1 MEDKDLF
8 LQSMEAELGQWSD
21 RIGKLKDAAKKVNTD
36 VETQYYEQV
45 EDLMALHELA
55 VQKLQEV
62 REYGEAHWEDYKA
75 GMKKAL
81 SDLSD
86 SYGELESHFRQQ

>member
-1 MEDKDLF
+1 MEDKNLF
-8 LQSMEAELGQWSD
+8 FQRMEAELGQWSD
-21 RIGKLKDAAKKVNTD
+21 KIAKLKDATKNVNAD
-36 VETQYYEQV
+36 IETQYYEQV

-55 VQKLQEV
+55 RQKLQEV

-75 GMKKAL
+75 AMEKAM
-81 SDLSD
+81 SDLSE